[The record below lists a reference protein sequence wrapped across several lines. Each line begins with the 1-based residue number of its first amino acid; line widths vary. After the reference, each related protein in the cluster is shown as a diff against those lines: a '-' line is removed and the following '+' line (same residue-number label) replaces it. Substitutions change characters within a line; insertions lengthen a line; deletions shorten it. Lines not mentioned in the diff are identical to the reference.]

1 MSNNQRFKDPRGG
14 FCGHYQNVKLLINNG
29 LAKFF
34 ESFFYFPAHIH
45 NHSRPAGFVPADRLL
60 LTMLISLLFSSRIIL
75 RS

>member
-34 ESFFYFPAHIH
+34 ESFFTFLHTYTIIAGRQDSYLPTGYFLPC
-45 NHSRPAGFVPADRLL
+45 
-60 LTMLISLLFSSRIIL
+60 
-75 RS
+75 